1 MPFPKGKSGNPAGR
15 PRKTDND
22 SELRQRIRT
31 ASPRIVDAMVQA
43 AEGGDVAAG
52 RALLAFILPVW
63 RPVDRPI
70 AVDLGHDLTAA
81 VEGLKSALKGG
92 ELTPG
97 AIAAVSAVIGTM
109 SRVSETAELEKRLI
123 ALENQL
129 AKPND

>member
-15 PRKTDND
+15 PRKTDTD

-52 RALLAFILPVW
+52 KALLSFVLPVW

-70 AVDLGHDLTAA
+70 AVDLGHDLACA
-81 VEGLKSALKGG
+81 VEGLKSAMRSG
-92 ELTPG
+92 ELPPG
-97 AIAAVSAVIGTM
+97 AIAAVSSVIATM
-109 SRVSETAELEKRLI
+109 SRVAETAELEKRI
-123 ALENQL
+123 ITLENAL
-129 AKPND
+129 AQPND